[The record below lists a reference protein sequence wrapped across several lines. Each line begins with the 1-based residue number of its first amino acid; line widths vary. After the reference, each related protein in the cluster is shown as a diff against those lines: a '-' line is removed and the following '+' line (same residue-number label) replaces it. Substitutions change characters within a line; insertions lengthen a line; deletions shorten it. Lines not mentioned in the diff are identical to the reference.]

1 MGEIGRALLPVG
13 TALWEQVGAA
23 TAGHPPY
30 ERVYTSPAWEVP
42 DATGAR
48 HADVWKLAVLERRL
62 TGGAEHWGHLYVI
75 YGKDARALQIRPEGG
90 TTGDR
95 DRPAAEALPVSAA
108 GVPLEIRIRPRS
120 EETAVRLRAFARDFQ
135 RRTVELL
142 TADDGPGAR

>member
-1 MGEIGRALLPVG
+1 MGEIARAPLPVG

-48 HADVWKLAVLERRL
+48 RAGVWKLAVLERRP

-75 YGKDARALQIRPEGG
+75 YGEDAKALQIQPEGG
-90 TTGDR
+90 TTGDQ
-95 DRPAAEALPVSAA
+95 DRPAPEALPISV
-108 GVPLEIRIRPRS
+108 GLPLQIRTRPRS
-120 EETAVRLRAFARDFQ
+120 DETAARLRAFAQDFQ
-135 RRTVELL
+135 RRTVEFL
-142 TADDGPGAR
+142 TAGGGPGVH